1 MKLTAKNEG
10 LVWTG
15 LESETP
21 SILRDIADH
30 LERYQIEVKALTLT
44 PRPQYNQQGNYD
56 GLDISVEVT
65 FGE

>member
-1 MKLTAKNEG
+1 MKLTAKNGG

-15 LESETP
+15 VESEAP

-30 LERYQIEVKALTLT
+30 VERYGIKVRALNLT
-44 PRPQYNQQGNYD
+44 SRPEYD
-56 GLDISVEVT
+56 REGGYDDLDIHVEVT